1 MKTYLSIGVAV
12 ASMLVTLPAKA
23 AVEANPGGTSN
34 IDNAVNSVIEW
45 NKITLQA
52 VQNTLFAPP
61 MTARALAILQTSIF
75 DAWSAYDP
83 VATSTQSGDSYQRP
97 TDENTLSNKNTAISY
112 AAYTSL
118 VNLFPTQTTLFD
130 SLMSSLGYSTA
141 DKSTDTTTAVGIGNM
156 SAQAVL
162 SYRQNDGANQ
172 SGSLNASG
180 KPYSEPTLN
189 PNYTPYT
196 PVNTADQLNSVNHW
210 QPEGTQQFLA
220 PHWGSVTPFGLA
232 SGSQFLPTQG
242 PKTIENDPEG
252 FKAQAQQVLDFS
264 ENLTD
269 EQILIADYWAAG
281 GGTVTPPGMWNQI
294 AQEISIRDNHS
305 LDDDVKMFF
314 ALDNAVFDAGI
325 ASWDAKRTFDSERP
339 ITAINYLFEDDPE
352 FQAKYPN
359 GWKPLLATPPFPEFV
374 SGHSTYS
381 AAAAEILTQFTG
393 SDYYGGSYTD
403 PTTGITLSWNTFSD
417 AAAEAGMSRLYGG
430 IHFMDANLVGQDMGR
445 TVAGVVW
452 DKALSFISPSSDSGA
467 SGSTPSTTCGAH

>member
-12 ASMLVTLPAKA
+12 ASMLVALPAKA
-23 AVEANPGGTSN
+23 AVEANPSGTSN

-97 TDENTLSNKNTAISY
+97 TDENTLTNKNTAISY

-141 DKSTDTTTAVGIGNM
+141 DKSTDTSTAVGIGNM

-162 SYRQNDGANQ
+162 GYRQNDGANQ

-196 PVNTADQLNSVNHW
+196 PVNTAAQLNSVNHW
-210 QPEGTQQFLA
+210 QPQGTQQFLA
-220 PHWGSVTPFGLA
+220 PHWGSLTPFALT
-232 SGSQFLPTQG
+232 SGSQFLPNQG

-269 EQILIADYWAAG
+269 EQTLIANYWAAA

-314 ALDNAVFDAGI
+314 ALDNAVFDA
-325 ASWDAKRTFDSERP
+325 A
-339 ITAINYLFEDDPE
+339 
-352 FQAKYPN
+352 
-359 GWKPLLATPPFPEFV
+359 LL
-374 SGHSTYS
+374 
-381 AAAAEILTQFTG
+381 L
-393 SDYYGGSYTD
+393 
-403 PTTGITLSWNTFSD
+403 
-417 AAAEAGMSRLYGG
+417 GMPKELLIRS
-430 IHFMDANLVGQDMGR
+430 V
-445 TVAGVVW
+445 
-452 DKALSFISPSSDSGA
+452 P
-467 SGSTPSTTCGAH
+467 